1 MELLLTNLVS
11 VNLSRQGWFQKYGC
25 RDGSIFSWMQ
35 SKASAKQRSK
45 SLNSVAPNKRVLQ
58 EPLKEEFSDW
68 PHGLLA
74 IGTFG
79 NNNARGEIE
88 NRNLQLTEASSQDHL
103 QDLTPEEVEELQNE
117 LELELGEP
125 EVECNSLAEQD
136 TSRENNTS
144 VSNILQK
151 GIQLQRC
158 SSAVLSRGKD
168 SQLDSSSNGI
178 GKKSMSFLFKKML
191 LCSGGFSP
199 TPSLRDPFTEQ
210 THVESRM
217 KKILTTILSKK
228 IYPQCS
234 SPKANTPKKYLE
246 NKQFFMTD
254 SDSEDDMSNDGSK
267 WVKTDS
273 EFIVLEI

>member
-1 MELLLTNLVS
+1 M
-11 VNLSRQGWFQKYGC
+11 K
-25 RDGSIFSWMQ
+25 IFSWMQ
-35 SKASAKQRSK
+35 SKASAKQGSK
-45 SLNSVAPNKRVLQ
+45 TLNSVTANKRVLQ
-58 EPLKEEFSDW
+58 EPPKQEFSDW

-79 NNNARGEIE
+79 NNNATGEIE
-88 NRNLQLTEASSQDHL
+88 NRNLHLTEASSQDHL

-117 LELELGEP
+117 LNLKLDEP
-125 EVECNSLAEQD
+125 EVECNSLAEKD
-136 TSRENNTS
+136 NSLENNRS
-144 VSNILQK
+144 VSNILEK

-158 SSAVLSRGKD
+158 CSAVLSRGKD
-168 SQLDSSSNGI
+168 SQLDGTSNGI

-191 LCSGGFSP
+191 LCSSGFSP
-199 TPSLRDPFTEQ
+199 TPSLRDPFTEP

-254 SDSEDDMSNDGSK
+254 SDSEDDTSQDANDGSK